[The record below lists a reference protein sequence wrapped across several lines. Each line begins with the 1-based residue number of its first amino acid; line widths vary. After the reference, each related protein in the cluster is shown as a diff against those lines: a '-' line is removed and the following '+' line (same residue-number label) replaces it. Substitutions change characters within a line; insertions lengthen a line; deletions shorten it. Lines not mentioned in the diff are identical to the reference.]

1 MFAVIKTGGKQYR
14 VAADD
19 VITIERLEGEAGG
32 TVTFEDVLLVG
43 DGEATTVG
51 TPVVAGARV
60 TAEVVEQARGPKITI
75 LKKRRRKSS
84 RKKQGHRQDL
94 TVVRITGILT
104 EGAERARQAV
114 PEAEAARQVDATSG
128 AEGAPQG
135 GVATQAGSAEG
146 APAQI

>member
-104 EGAERARQAV
+104 EGAERARQAA
-114 PEAEAARQVDATSG
+114 PETEEAPQAEAARQAEAT
-128 AEGAPQG
+128 P
-135 GVATQAGSAEG
+135 QAGSAFPAEG